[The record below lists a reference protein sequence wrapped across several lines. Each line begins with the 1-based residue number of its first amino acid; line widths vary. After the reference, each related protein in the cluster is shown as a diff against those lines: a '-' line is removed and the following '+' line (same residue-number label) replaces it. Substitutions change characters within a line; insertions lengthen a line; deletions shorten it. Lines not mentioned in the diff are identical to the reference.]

1 MRNWEGC
8 GRKQSWSYL
17 RYYPRPCLETEKNH
31 EESISKADV
40 TIEVRNR
47 LLSNTSQKRCRSSQ
61 PTFSFRWGILPHY
74 VFRLNVR
81 FIHQRI
87 ISFHA
92 KIASHRVVEGSSIVH
107 GQIIVS
113 TALSS
118 FTAHC
123 YV

>member
-8 GRKQSWSYL
+8 GRKQSWPNL

-40 TIEVRNR
+40 TIEVGNR
-47 LLSNTSQKRCRSSQ
+47 LLSRRCRSSQ
-61 PTFSFRWGILPHY
+61 PTLSFRCGILPHY

-81 FIHQRI
+81 VIHQRI
-87 ISFHA
+87 NSFHA
-92 KIASHRVVEGSSIVH
+92 EMVSHRVVEESSTVH
-107 GQIIVS
+107 GQIIFS